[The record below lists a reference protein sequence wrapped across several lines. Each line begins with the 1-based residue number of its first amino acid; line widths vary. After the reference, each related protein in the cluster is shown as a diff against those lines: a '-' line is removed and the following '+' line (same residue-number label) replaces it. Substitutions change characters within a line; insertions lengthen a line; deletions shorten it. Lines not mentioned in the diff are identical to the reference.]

1 MVVDKKYYRK
11 IRKIIKTYNS
21 ILVKCK
27 TIPMLN
33 DKNII
38 MVDSM
43 DGMVNAEIETRK
55 PILYFM
61 ENESVSFML
70 LDGTEAYIH
79 IIKLHEGVESAVEN
93 IIKNMENAKDTFVK
107 EILSNLEKVLLTG
120 NVEKGDLL
128 LVNELKYLGSVKEE
142 ALQIEAPKKKRKTKK
157 EEVEP
162 TEELHLVPVKKPR
175 KTRVSQKDKK
185 EKNTAKK
192 VKSA

>member
-27 TIPMLN
+27 AIPMLN

-79 IIKLHEGVESAVEN
+79 IIKLHEGVESSVEN
-93 IIKNMENAKDTFVK
+93 IIKNMENAKNTFVK
-107 EILSNLEKVLLTG
+107 EILSNIEKILLNG
-120 NVEKGDLL
+120 KVEKGDLL